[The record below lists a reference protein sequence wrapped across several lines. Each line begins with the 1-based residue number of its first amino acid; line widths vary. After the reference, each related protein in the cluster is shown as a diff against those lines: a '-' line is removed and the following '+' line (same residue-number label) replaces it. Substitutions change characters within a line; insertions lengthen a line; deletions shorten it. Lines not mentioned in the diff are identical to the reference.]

1 MNCDNL
7 FIEVLVVID
16 EKIIDQKVVEYLK
29 KLGIEP
35 DMNGYSSIFE
45 KTKKTV
51 CEKYNIEY
59 KEPQK
64 VNGRCVD

>member
-1 MNCDNL
+1 M
-7 FIEVLVVID
+7 VD
-16 EKIIDQKVVEYLK
+16 EKIIEQKVVEYLK

-45 KTKKTV
+45 KTKKIV

-64 VNGRCVD
+64 FNGRSED